1 MLLAA
6 LGRFAL
12 LVLLSVAVT
21 VAGSLLFGLLAGAS
35 VERALALGFY
45 IVGSF
50 LLVCGFFVGN
60 RGPTRV
66 DSESPGPMVLPM
78 LNFAGRR
85 LRWAT
90 GHEQNESMASSGV
103 FICLGLVLITI
114 AILVDSRRSLI

>member
-1 MLLAA
+1 MILAA
-6 LGRFAL
+6 LGRFTL
-12 LVLLSVAVT
+12 LVLLCVGVS
-21 VAGSLLFGLLAGAS
+21 VAGSLLFGVLAGAS
-35 VERALALGFY
+35 LDRALSLGFY

-66 DSESPGPMVLPM
+66 ASESPAPMALPM

-90 GHEQNESMASSGV
+90 GREQNESMASSGV
-103 FICLGLVLITI
+103 FISLGLVLIVLG
-114 AILVDSRRSLI
+114 ILVDSRQSLL